1 MEEKVMSVVIQLGTA
16 FMGSL
21 GFAMLF
27 GMRRQLLVSAA
38 LGGMITWGI
47 YIAANAWLEMG
58 FLSCLAASSFA
69 NVYSELLAK
78 GYKTPA
84 ILFVMSSI
92 IPLVPGSSLYYAMSE
107 AIRGNMQQA
116 KSYGSE
122 TFMTALAIACGIS
135 LVTAL
140 RDLKRK

>member
-1 MEEKVMSVVIQLGTA
+1 MSVVIQLGTA
-16 FMGSL
+16 FLGSL

-69 NVYSELLAK
+69 IVYSELLAK

-92 IPLVPGSSLYYAMSE
+92 IPLVPGSNFYDCF
-107 AIRGNMQQA
+107 GNSMWN
-116 KSYGSE
+116 KPRYSVE
-122 TFMTALAIACGIS
+122 
-135 LVTAL
+135 
-140 RDLKRK
+140 RP